1 MSRYLTRAS
10 TLLLA
15 GLLGVA
21 ATAAQADTTLT
32 YQGASGEFTVD
43 MKPGAVRIDD
53 ATRQWQLYEESS
65 EAIFSIDPSDRSYT
79 RLDRNTASAIRERV
93 DALRA
98 QIESRVQQLP
108 EGQQATARAAMLQSV
123 PGLDTSAQKVGLDRT
138 GREDSVAGVPCEVVQ
153 VVRDGKPA
161 ETLCIASPDALGM
174 SKQTFASVKSMFS
187 LMQTMLAG
195 TGFETAGL
203 PYLSLSGM
211 PVRFTDT
218 NSGER
223 RQLSNVAHDSLP
235 EKRFTIPDGYIE
247 TAITQPGG

>member
-1 MSRYLTRAS
+1 MSRFLARAS
-10 TLLLA
+10 ATMLA
-15 GLLGVA
+15 GLLTVA
-21 ATAAQADTTLT
+21 AGAAQADTTLT

-53 ATRQWQLYEESS
+53 ATRQWQLYEADD
-65 EAIFSIDPSDRSYT
+65 EAIFSVNPVDRSYT

-93 DALRA
+93 DNLRA

-108 EGQQATARAAMLQSV
+108 KGQQATARAAMLQSV

-138 GREDSVAGVPCEVVQ
+138 GRQDSVAGVSCEVVQ

-161 ETLCIASPDALGM
+161 ETLCVASPKDLGI
-174 SKQTFASVKSMFS
+174 SGKTFASVESMFS
-187 LMQTMLAG
+187 LMQTLLAG

-223 RQLSNVAHDSLP
+223 RQLVKVGHDSLAK
-235 EKRFTIPDGYIE
+235 KRFTIPDGYIE
-247 TAITQPGG
+247 TSITPPGS